1 MEFPIYLLRGN
12 KIKTILFTILQSLQ
26 PVLEF
31 FFYFTM
37 YEGTMFCTYVYY
49 ATYYEI
55 LFTILPSY
63 NFYYFSTILFLFTT
77 CFGISCFA
85 CTYYN
90 YYNYNTT
97 TSFSTIEFLDFFL
110 HLAMTGYLCF
120 LIMYFR

>member
-63 NFYYFSTILFLFTT
+63 NFYYFSTILFLLQPVLEFLVLPVRTT
-77 CFGISCFA
+77 
-85 CTYYN
+85 TTTTT
-90 YYNYNTT
+90 TT

-120 LIMYFR
+120 LILYFR